1 MENKNSNTILI
12 ILLITFILS
21 TISLGGY
28 IIYDKSIN
36 KQDTN
41 NNEITNNG
49 NTDDNINDETI
60 NININDLAP
69 LTNTL
74 NENWLLS
81 FMKFDSPENLLKEK
95 TQDNYMYLKL
105 ELQSSE
111 YADFKLS
118 DMEQTYG
125 ITNDNMKKFFKE
137 RFNYNYPDNEIKKYF
152 KNSYNTVKD
161 FYLFT
166 ISGGIIPPQIES
178 IQYQDEKYYINIY
191 LESDHIKKGTVILK
205 QENNQFYFYSST
217 GLN

>member
-1 MENKNSNTILI
+1 MENKNNNTILI
-12 ILLITFILS
+12 ILLATFILS

-28 IIYDKSIN
+28 IIYDKSTN

-41 NNEITNNG
+41 NTESTNND
-49 NTDDNINDETI
+49 NNINDNKI

-81 FMKFDSPENLLKEK
+81 FMKFDSPENLLKENK
-95 TQDNYMYLKL
+95 KENLEYLLL

-111 YADFKLS
+111 YVDYKLS
-118 DMEQTYG
+118 DMQQTYG
-125 ITNDNMKKFFKE
+125 ITSNNMKKFLKE
-137 RFNYNYPDNEIKKYF
+137 RFNYDYADNEIKKYF
-152 KNSYNTVKD
+152 ENNYNVEKD
-161 FYLFT
+161 VYLFT
-166 ISGGIIPPQIES
+166 VSGGIISPEIES
-178 IQYQDEKYYINIY
+178 IYYQDEKYYISIY
-191 LESDHIKKGTVILK
+191 LGTEQKGTVVLK